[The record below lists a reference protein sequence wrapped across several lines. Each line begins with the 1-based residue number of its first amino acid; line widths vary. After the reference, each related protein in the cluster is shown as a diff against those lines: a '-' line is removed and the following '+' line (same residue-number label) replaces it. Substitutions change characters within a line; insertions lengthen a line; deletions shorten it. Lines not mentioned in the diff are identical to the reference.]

1 MRPIDSYFPPVSAGT
16 TPAAAAAEQP
26 AVAAAEQPAVAAAQP
41 ALVLSPPPKAATPG
55 GLSTL
60 YAVNCGDG
68 VDQTLINEGLRAL
81 VSDQLAQRE
90 LRGGKPGTPLAI
102 KVGGAGGRTVHARVA
117 VEEMYPP
124 EIFEKTKYLLAY
136 GIPSARQGAAA
147 EQAVMAEASLLTGL
161 NLVNTRLIVSEYEH
175 RAVDKNGTVGGDQCV
190 YVVIVKDSVDPDFD
204 AAMATFKIA
213 NPAIFAHTK
222 RATGTDKRTLG
233 LDKTSLGLDK
243 TSLGLD
249 KRTLGLDKRTLGLDK
264 RTLGLD
270 KTSLGLDKR
279 TLGLSVRFDGGKIN
293 GKKMA
298 PKEKVLLLKNAGV
311 AKPPT
316 VNGVRRA
323 WSSKTGMTIN
333 HPSAQKVLA
342 AWDFS

>member
-16 TPAAAAAEQP
+16 TPAA
-26 AVAAAEQPAVAAAQP
+26 AAAEQPAVAAAQP

-68 VDQTLINEGLRAL
+68 VDQTLINERLRAL
-81 VSDQLAQRE
+81 VSDQLAQRK

-243 TSLGLD
+243 
-249 KRTLGLDKRTLGLDK
+249 
-264 RTLGLD
+264 
-270 KTSLGLDKR
+270 R

>member
-16 TPAAAAAEQP
+16 TPAA
-26 AVAAAEQPAVAAAQP
+26 AAAEQPAVAAAQP

-68 VDQTLINEGLRAL
+68 VDQTLINERLRAL
-81 VSDQLAQRE
+81 VSDQLAQRK

-222 RATGTDKRTLG
+222 MATGTDKW
-233 LDKTSLGLDK
+233 
-243 TSLGLD
+243 
-249 KRTLGLDKRTLGLDK
+249 TLGLDKRTLGLDK
-264 RTLGLD
+264 WTLGLDKKTLGLD

>member
-16 TPAAAAAEQP
+16 TPAA
-26 AVAAAEQPAVAAAQP
+26 AAAEQPAVAAAQP

-81 VSDQLAQRE
+81 VSDQLAQRK

-102 KVGGAGGRTVHARVA
+102 KVGGAGRTTVHARVA

-243 TSLGLD
+243 
-249 KRTLGLDKRTLGLDK
+249 
-264 RTLGLD
+264 
-270 KTSLGLDKR
+270 R